1 MATLKQRES
10 DTWDYTPTT
19 AKSVGEVVLLGKV
32 VGVVCRPIAANAKGA
47 VAVRGV
53 FTFDKVT
60 GGALSAG
67 AVAYLHPNGKVTGS
81 SAVSGIAGLV
91 AVDAAAGDTTVDV
104 SINHGMLYD
113 LNVSGPA

>member
-1 MATLKQRES
+1 MPTLKQAET
-10 DTWDYTPTT
+10 DVWDYTPSG
-19 AKSVGEVVLLGKV
+19 AKAAGDLVFLGKV

-47 VAVRGV
+47 IAVRGV

-60 GGALSAG
+60 GGALAAG
-67 AVAYLHPNGKVTGS
+67 AVAYLHSNLKVTGS
-81 SAVSGIAGLV
+81 ASTTGIAGIV

>member
-1 MATLKQRES
+1 MATLKSES
-10 DTWDYTPTT
+10 GVWDYTPTT
-19 AKSVGEVVLLGKV
+19 AKAVGDVVILGKV
-32 VGVVCRPIAANAKGA
+32 VGVVCRPIAASAKGA
-47 VAVRGV
+47 IAVRGV

-60 GGALSAG
+60 GGALTAG
-67 AVAYLHPNGKVTGS
+67 AVAYLHSNLKVTGS
-81 SAVSGIAGLV
+81 ATTTGIAGLV

>member
-1 MATLKQRES
+1 MATLKS
-10 DTWDYTPTT
+10 DSGQWDYTPTT
-19 AKSVGEVVLLGKV
+19 ARAVGDVVLLGKV
-32 VGVVCRPIAANAKGA
+32 VGVVCRPIAANAKGS
-47 VAVRGV
+47 VATRGV

-67 AVAYLHPNGKVTGS
+67 AVAYLHPNGKVTG
-81 SAVSGIAGLV
+81 IAGLV

-104 SINHGMLYD
+104 EINAGMLYD

>member
-1 MATLKQRES
+1 MATLKSES
-10 DTWDYTPTT
+10 GVWDYTPAT
-19 AKSVGEVVLLGKV
+19 AKAVGDVVILGKV

-47 VAVRGV
+47 VTTRGV

-67 AVAYLHPNGKVTGS
+67 SVAYLHSNLKVTGT
-81 SAVSGIAGLV
+81 ATTTGIAGVV

-104 SINHGMLYD
+104 ELNGGSMYD
-113 LNVSGPA
+113 LNVTGPA

>member
-1 MATLKQRES
+1 MATLKS
-10 DTWDYTPTT
+10 DAGVWDYTPSS
-19 AKSVGEVVLLGKV
+19 AKAAGDVVLLGKV

-81 SAVSGIAGLV
+81 STVSGIAGIV

-104 SINHGMLYD
+104 EINGPLCYD
-113 LNVSGPA
+113 LKVSGPA

>member
-1 MATLKQRES
+1 MATLKQSSS
-10 DTWDYTPTT
+10 DTWDYTPAS
-19 AKSVGEVVLLGKV
+19 AKSVGDVVILGKV

-60 GGALSAG
+60 GGALTAG
-67 AVAYLHPNGKVTGS
+67 SVAYLHSNLKVTGS
-81 SAVSGIAGLV
+81 STTTGIAGIV

-104 SINHGMLYD
+104 SLNHGMLYD

>member
-1 MATLKQRES
+1 V
-10 DTWDYTPTT
+10 WDYTPAT
-19 AKSVGEVVLLGKV
+19 AKAVGDVVILGKV
-32 VGVVCRPIAANAKGA
+32 VGVVCRPIAASTKGA
-47 VAVRGV
+47 IATRGV

-67 AVAYLHPNGKVTGS
+67 AVAYLHSNLKVTGT
-81 SAVSGIAGLV
+81 ATTTGIAGLV

-104 SINHGMLYD
+104 EINAGMLYD

>member
-1 MATLKQRES
+1 MATFRSES
-10 DTWDYTPTT
+10 GVWDYTPAT
-19 AKSVGEVVLLGKV
+19 AKAVGDVVILGKV

-47 VAVRGV
+47 VTTRGV

-67 AVAYLHPNGKVTGS
+67 AVAYLHSNLKVTGT
-81 SAVSGIAGLV
+81 ATTTGIAGIV

-104 SINHGMLYD
+104 EINAGSMYD
-113 LNVSGPA
+113 LNVTGPA

>member
-1 MATLKQRES
+1 MATLKS
-10 DTWDYTPTT
+10 DSGQWDYTPTT
-19 AKSVGEVVLLGKV
+19 ARSVGDVVLLGKV
-32 VGVVCRPIAANAKGA
+32 VGVVCRPIAANAKGS
-47 VAVRGV
+47 VATRGV

-81 SAVSGIAGLV
+81 STVSGIAGLV

-104 SINHGMLYD
+104 DINAGMLYD

>member
-1 MATLKQRES
+1 MATFKSEPGV
-10 DTWDYTPTT
+10 WDYTPST
-19 AKSVGEVVLLGKV
+19 AKTVGEVVHLGKV

-47 VAVRGV
+47 VATRGV

-67 AVAYLHPNGKVTGS
+67 AVAYLHPNHKVTGS
-81 SAVSGIAGLV
+81 MTASGIAGIV

-104 SINHGMLYD
+104 D
-113 LNVSGPA
+113 LNLAGYDVNSTGPT